1 MGKKKLNIGCGD
13 NLELY
18 PDYDGLD
25 LVDFGQIFIG
35 DVLELLPKFFHKDGI
50 IDTKSNDLY
59 DEVMANHFLEHFN
72 QDELKVIFN
81 SVHGILKEG
90 GLFKIVVPHKK
101 KDSAWQLSH
110 KTFWTESTFEYL
122 VKPIFERYDFG
133 KWEIEKLVTN
143 KRGDIH
149 AWLRNIK

>member
-1 MGKKKLNIGCGD
+1 MKKKLNLGCG
-13 NLELY
+13 LKWKEQY
-18 PDYDGLD
+18 PNYDGLD
-25 LVDFGQIFIG
+25 IKDYGQKYKGNII
-35 DVLELLPKFFHKDGI
+35 ELL
-50 IDTKSNDLY
+50 SNLNSHTHGSLYPNFY

>member
-18 PDYDGLD
+18 SDYDGLD
-25 LVDFGQIFIG
+25 IVDFGQRHVCSILSFN
-35 DVLELLPKFFHKDGI
+35 PYSS
-50 IDTKSNDLY
+50 KSNY
-59 DEVMANHFLEHFN
+59 VEVMANHFLEHFN
-72 QDELKVIFN
+72 QDELKQIFKL
-81 SVHGILKEG
+81 VKILLKPN

>member
-13 NLELY
+13 NWKLY
-18 PDYDGLD
+18 PDYEGLD
-25 LVDFGQIFIG
+25 LVDFGQEHVSDIKAF
-35 DVLELLPKFFHKDGI
+35 LPAISGHD
-50 IDTKSNDLY
+50 Y
-59 DEVMANHFLEHFN
+59 DEIMANHVLEHFD
-72 QDELKVIFN
+72 QEELRDIIDLIWKALRV
-81 SVHGILKEG
+81 G
-90 GLFKIVVPHKK
+90 GLFKVVVPHKK